1 MFCGQSISNC
11 ASYCAKPK
19 KKLQRI
25 MLHCAEFQS
34 YMNTTPWPETKIE
47 HFDCKTSNESFWLAA
62 TCTCT
67 WWCPALVQCRSWAG
81 RPTNL
86 TGSASCKIQR
96 EKMEKKK
103 DNMQP
108 FHLKKCPKNRD
119 FSILVTR
126 TRQPKMSSYCLLES
140 FIKEHILTVKP
151 HVGHSF
157 CIISN
162 INAKFF
168 PTRNLGFMQARV
180 R

>member
-108 FHLKKCPKNRD
+108 FHLKKFPEKKLVNGRGPDMRSGEAWNCKE
-119 FSILVTR
+119 FWLVQIYFISIN
-126 TRQPKMSSYCLLES
+126 
-140 FIKEHILTVKP
+140 
-151 HVGHSF
+151 VG
-157 CIISN
+157 
-162 INAKFF
+162 A
-168 PTRNLGFMQARV
+168 
-180 R
+180 